1 VTELTLK
8 RERFYFRKSFWIKI
22 GLFSVKIAILILV
35 IAYASGDHKGD
46 ISYETAPV
54 IRDTLSISVS
64 ALGVL
69 QPTSRVEVGVEV
81 SGLVRTVLVDVND
94 PVKDGQTLAR
104 LDIEQFKIQQEQA
117 GANLLIAEGEL
128 SDVEASLRETSSR
141 YDRMAQLRSQGHVA
155 QQDLEA
161 VKAALDKARARVV
174 SAQGRVRL
182 SKAAIQS
189 EKLRIDRAAILSPID
204 GFVLE
209 RRVQPGQ
216 TVTSTFQTP
225 VLFVLARDLRE
236 MYLRAEISEADIG
249 RVAVGQKATFKVDSY
264 PNRVFEATIW
274 RVVNSPSGRS
284 NLVTYEATLLV
295 SNDDLALRP
304 GMTASVDIVTDTL
317 VNVVTVPNEA
327 LGFKPQ
333 GKRGET
339 VAAPT
344 GGKSGLVWIPV
355 ADGKPGSRRV
365 VLGPTNGFRTAIL
378 SGLTPEEVPSVIV
391 SAKRS

>member
-1 VTELTLK
+1 MTELVSK
-8 RERFYFRKSFWIKI
+8 GNRFSFGRSFWIKL
-22 GLFSVKIAILILV
+22 GFFATKLAIIFLIIV
-35 IAYASGDHKGD
+35 YASGDKNEV
-46 ISYETAPV
+46 SYETAPV
-54 IRDTLSISVS
+54 TRSTLSMTVS

-69 QPTSRVEVGVEV
+69 EPTSRVEVGVEI

-94 PVKDGQTLAR
+94 SVQNGQTLAR

-117 GANLLIAEGEL
+117 VANQLIAEGEL
-128 SDVEASLRETSSR
+128 ADAEASLRETKSR

-161 VKAALDKARARVV
+161 VQAALDKAQARVV

-225 VLFVLARDLRE
+225 VLFVLARDLTE

-249 RVAVGQKATFKVDSY
+249 RVSVGQKATFRVDSH
-264 PNRVFEATIW
+264 PDRVFEATIW

-284 NLVTYEATLLV
+284 NLVTYEATLMV
-295 SNDDLALRP
+295 DNRDLALRP

-317 VNVVTVPNEA
+317 TNVVTVPNEA
-327 LGFKPQ
+327 LGFRPQ
-333 GKRGET
+333 GKRGEA
-339 VAAPT
+339 VAASA
-344 GGKSGLVWIPV
+344 GVNSAMVWIPV
-355 ADGKPGSRRV
+355 PDGDPVSRQV
-365 VLGPTNGFRTAIL
+365 VLGPTNGFCTAIL

-391 SAKRS
+391 AAKR

>member
-1 VTELTLK
+1 VTELTSNPK
-8 RERFYFRKSFWIKI
+8 RFSFGRSFWIKL
-22 GLFSVKIAILILV
+22 GLFAIKLMVVFLV
-35 IAYASGDHKGD
+35 VAYASGDRTDAG
-46 ISYETAPV
+46 YETASV
-54 IRDTLSISVS
+54 TRDTLSLSVS

-69 QPTSRVEVGVEV
+69 EPTSRVEVGVEV

-94 PVKDGQTLAR
+94 PVKDGQILAR

-117 GANLLIAEGEL
+117 VANQLIAEGEL
-128 SDVEASLRETSSR
+128 SDAEASLRETSSR
-141 YDRMAQLRSQGHVA
+141 YDRMAQLRTQGHVA

-161 VKAALDKARARVV
+161 VKAALDKARARVI

-225 VLFVLARDLRE
+225 VLFVLARDLAE

-264 PNRVFEATIW
+264 PDRVFEATIW

-295 SNDDLALRP
+295 SNDDLSLRP

-317 VNVVTVPNEA
+317 NKVVTVPNEA
-327 LGFKPQ
+327 LGFRPQ
-333 GKRGET
+333 GNRGDA
-339 VAAPT
+339 VAASA
-344 GGKSGLVWIPV
+344 GGKSALVWIPV
-355 ADGKPGSRRV
+355 PDGEPVSRQI
-365 VLGPTNGFRTAIL
+365 VLGPTNGFRTAVL

-391 SAKRS
+391 APKR

>member
-1 VTELTLK
+1 MTELVSK
-8 RERFYFRKSFWIKI
+8 GSRFSFGRSFWIKL
-22 GLFSVKIAILILV
+22 GFFATKLAIIFLIIV
-35 IAYASGDHKGD
+35 YASGDENEV
-46 ISYETAPV
+46 SYETAPV
-54 IRDTLSISVS
+54 TRSTLSMTVS

-69 QPTSRVEVGVEV
+69 EPTSRVEVGVEV

-94 PVKDGQTLAR
+94 SVQNGQTLAR

-117 GANLLIAEGEL
+117 IANQLIAEGEL
-128 SDVEASLRETSSR
+128 ADAEASLRETKSR

-161 VKAALDKARARVV
+161 VQAALDKAQARVV

-225 VLFVLARDLRE
+225 VLFVLARDLTE

-249 RVAVGQKATFKVDSY
+249 RVSVGQKATFRVDSH
-264 PNRVFEATIW
+264 PDRVFEATIW

-284 NLVTYEATLLV
+284 NLVTYEATLMV
-295 SNDDLALRP
+295 DNRDLALRP

-317 VNVVTVPNEA
+317 TNVVTVPNEA
-327 LGFKPQ
+327 LGFRPQ
-333 GKRGET
+333 GKRGEA
-339 VAAPT
+339 VAASA
-344 GGKSGLVWIPV
+344 GVNSAMVWIPV
-355 ADGKPGSRRV
+355 PDGDPVSRQV

-391 SAKRS
+391 AAKR